1 MRLLIAVVAFL
12 VTSPA
17 LAGSLYK
24 YVDESGNVIFSNIGA
39 ARTRKPEPPKP
50 AQMTSKLAAP
60 VAPENAQI
68 SAEELYGPL
77 IEEMSKRHSV
87 DGNLIRTIIRVE
99 SNFDPDAVSHKG
111 CKGLTQLKPETAT
124 RFGVTDILDPSQNI
138 EGGTKFLKFLLDFFK
153 NDISLVAAAYNAGE
167 NAVTRWGGIPPYRE
181 TRDYV
186 KKVKALYAPPESP
199 TTVAAME
206 DQRPINR
213 KIYRVVQPDGSVL
226 FTNTPT
232 QTMRD

>member
-1 MRLLIAVVAFL
+1 MRLLVAIVAIL

-39 ARTRKPEPPKP
+39 ERTRKPEPPRP
-50 AQMTSKLAAP
+50 AQMTSAKPATP
-60 VAPENAQI
+60 DTAQI
-68 SAEELYGPL
+68 SPEELYGPL
-77 IEEMSKRHSV
+77 IEQMSKKHSV
-87 DGNLIRTIIRVE
+87 DSSLIRTIIRVE

-111 CKGLTQLKPETAT
+111 CKGLMQLKPETAT

-153 NDISLVAAAYNAGE
+153 NDISLVAAGYNAGE

-181 TRDYV
+181 TRNYV
-186 KKVKALYAPPESP
+186 RKVKALYTPPEPP
-199 TTVAAME
+199 TTVAAVE
-206 DQRPINR
+206 DQPPINR

-232 QTMRD
+232 QQAIRD